1 MKNVRLFYTKT
12 GRMKFLSQLDMNRLM
27 TRVIRK
33 SGLPVWYTEGFNQ
46 HIYINYAVPL
56 SLGFE
61 GLYEIMDI
69 RITDDEITPENIVKQ
84 LNSAAPDGIE
94 FLRAAEPVKPT
105 VEIAFAGDELIF
117 PDEDAGIYKDLR
129 EFLSQESVVCLKKD
143 KKGRMKEF
151 DIIPKIKKTEITE
164 NGARLILTAGN
175 EGNLNPSL
183 LLSAILSRI
192 DEICLPRNIEMIAGG
207 ASLAPRRWALVAV
220 EMAAFRAPLCL

>member
-1 MKNVRLFYTKT
+1 MKNVRIFYTKT
-12 GRMKFLSQLDMNRLM
+12 GRMKFVSHLDMNRLM
-27 TRVIRK
+27 PRLIKR

-94 FLRAAEPVKPT
+94 FIRAAEPVKPT
-105 VEIAFAGDELIF
+105 VEIAFAEYELIF
-117 PDEDAGIYKDLR
+117 PDEDNGIYKDLR

-143 KKGRMKEF
+143 KNGRMKEF
-151 DIIPKIKKTEITE
+151 DIIPKIKKTEFLS
-164 NGARLILTAGN
+164 NKVLLVLSAGN

-183 LLSAILSRI
+183 LLSAFFEKTGRKPAF
-192 DEICLPRNIEMIAGG
+192 CVV
-207 ASLAPRRWALVAV
+207 RRL
-220 EMAAFRAPLCL
+220 MLFDSDLNPFL

>member
-1 MKNVRLFYTKT
+1 
-12 GRMKFLSQLDMNRLM
+12 MKFLSQLDMNRLM

-105 VEIAFAGDELIF
+105 VEIAFAEYELIF
-117 PDEDAGIYKDLR
+117 SDEDAGIYKDLR

-151 DIIPKIKKTEITE
+151 DIIPKIKKTEFLS
-164 NGARLILTAGN
+164 NKVLLVLSAGN

-183 LLSAILSRI
+183 LLSAFFENTGREPVFCEVKRLMLFDR
-192 DEICLPRNIEMIAGG
+192 ELKPF
-207 ASLAPRRWALVAV
+207 V
-220 EMAAFRAPLCL
+220 

>member
-1 MKNVRLFYTKT
+1 MRNVRLFYTKT

-69 RITDDEITPENIVKQ
+69 RLTDDEPAPENIVKQ
-84 LNSAAPDGIE
+84 LNSAAPDGIK

-105 VEIAFAGDELIF
+105 VEIAFAEYELVF
-117 PDEDAGIYKDLR
+117 PDEGDDIYRDLR
-129 EFLSQESVVCLKKD
+129 EFLSQKSVVCLKKD
-143 KKGRMKEF
+143 KKGRLKEF
-151 DIIPKIKKTEITE
+151 DIIPKIRKTEITE
-164 NGARLILTAGN
+164 NGARLILSAGN

-183 LLSAILSRI
+183 LLSAFFENTGREPVFCEVKRLMLFDR
-192 DEICLPRNIEMIAGG
+192 ELKPF
-207 ASLAPRRWALVAV
+207 V
-220 EMAAFRAPLCL
+220 

>member
-1 MKNVRLFYTKT
+1 
-12 GRMKFLSQLDMNRLM
+12 MKFLSQLDMNRLM

-69 RITDDEITPENIVKQ
+69 RLTDDEPAPENIVKQ
-84 LNSAAPDGIE
+84 LNSAAPDGIK
-94 FLRAAEPVKPT
+94 FLRAATPVKPT
-105 VEIAFAGDELIF
+105 VEIAFAEYELVF
-117 PDEDAGIYKDLR
+117 PDEGDGIYKDLR
-129 EFLSQESVVCLKKD
+129 EFLSQKSVVCLKKD
-143 KKGRMKEF
+143 KKGRLKEF

-164 NGARLILTAGN
+164 NGARLILSAGN

-183 LLSAILSRI
+183 LLSAFFENTGREPVFCEVKRLMLF
-192 DEICLPRNIEMIAGG
+192 DAELKPFE
-207 ASLAPRRWALVAV
+207 
-220 EMAAFRAPLCL
+220 

>member
-1 MKNVRLFYTKT
+1 
-12 GRMKFLSQLDMNRLM
+12 MKFLSQLDMNRLM

-33 SGLPVWYTEGFNQ
+33 SGLPVRYTEGFNQ

-69 RITDDEITPENIVKQ
+69 RLTDDEPAPENIVKQ
-84 LNSAAPDGIE
+84 LNSAAPDGIK

-105 VEIAFAGDELIF
+105 VEIAFAEYELIF
-117 PDEDAGIYKDLR
+117 PDKDAGIYKDLR

-151 DIIPKIKKTEITE
+151 DIIPKIKKTEFLS
-164 NGARLILTAGN
+164 NKVLLVLSAGN

-183 LLSAILSRI
+183 LLSAFFENTGREPVFCEVKRLMLFDR
-192 DEICLPRNIEMIAGG
+192 ELKPF
-207 ASLAPRRWALVAV
+207 V
-220 EMAAFRAPLCL
+220 